1 VEDGDS
7 LLGSLFSSVSDSDDA
22 QESEEEP
29 NTYSNEI
36 MMADE
41 AKQFTT
47 PIKMQIKKDEPT
59 TFMLNDNEL
68 SGLNNQSHHLP
79 SSPKARL
86 FDSFKSE

>member
-1 VEDGDS
+1 VDDGDS

-29 NTYSNEI
+29 NTYSNE
-36 MMADE
+36 MLMVDE
-41 AKQFTT
+41 PQQFTT
-47 PIKMQIKKDEPT
+47 PIKTQIKKEEPT

-68 SGLNNQSHHLP
+68 SGLNNHSHHLP